1 MHRSSGFTIIEIVI
15 VLVVIGL
22 LVGAALKGQEL
33 ITGAR
38 VRSLVQRQDEIKTAY
53 YGFVDR
59 YHARPGDYAQ
69 ASATISGVAAG
80 PCGTP
85 AADGNGNGNQQI
97 ETAGAEMTL
106 VWEHLA
112 KSGFL
117 NGSYTC
123 ALAVSP
129 ATSPYNAY
137 GEPFELVHDA
147 QHAGVAQSRHNL
159 KTGAKVPSN
168 LLGEMDRKI
177 DDGDATR
184 GTFRAMLSPS
194 ITPAECYT
202 AEGVWRGD
210 APGTNCGATSL
221 F

>member
-1 MHRSSGFTIIEIVI
+1 MQRSSGFTIIEIVI

-22 LVGAALKGQEL
+22 LLGAALKGQEL

-38 VRSLVQRQDEIKTAY
+38 VRSLLQRQDEIKTAY

-97 ETAGAEMTL
+97 ETTGAEKTL

-123 ALAVSP
+123 ALTVSP

-137 GEPFELVHDA
+137 GEPLELVHDA

-194 ITPAECYT
+194 ITPADCYT
-202 AEGVWRGD
+202 TEGAWRGD

>member
-1 MHRSSGFTIIEIVI
+1 MQRSSGFTIIEIVI

-22 LVGAALKGQEL
+22 LLGAALKGQEL

-97 ETAGAEMTL
+97 ETTGAEKTL

-123 ALAVSP
+123 ALTVSP

-194 ITPAECYT
+194 ITPADCYS
-202 AEGVWRGD
+202 AEGAWRGD

>member
-1 MHRSSGFTIIEIVI
+1 MHRSSGFTMIEIVI

-22 LVGAALKGQEL
+22 LLGAALKGQEL

-59 YHARPGDYAQ
+59 YRARPGDYAQ
-69 ASATISGVAAG
+69 ASATISGISAG

-85 AADGNGNGNQQI
+85 AADGNGNGNEQI
-97 ETAGAEMTL
+97 ETTGAEKTL

-117 NGSYTC
+117 TGSYTC

-129 ATSPYNAY
+129 ATSPHNTY
-137 GEPFELVHDA
+137 GEPLELVHDA
-147 QHAGVAQSRHNL
+147 QHAGLAQSRHNL

-168 LLGEMDRKI
+168 VLGEMDRKI

-194 ITPAECYT
+194 ITPADCYT
-202 AEGVWRGD
+202 ADGAWRGD